1 MKRLTVLAAVLL
13 ASTSFAA
20 HAQDTAT
27 LKAELAGIVDGKA
40 KLTQEIVDTVFS
52 FAEVGFHETE
62 TMRYLTEMLRAEGFT
77 IETGVGGMPT
87 AWVATWSN
95 GDGPAISF
103 NSDVDGL
110 PGQSQTP
117 GVLERMPM
125 VEGGSGHGEGHNTGI
140 AVSVVAALSVKAM
153 MESGNIGGTLQV
165 WPGIAEEA
173 LAAKQW
179 FVAAGILDDIDV
191 VLSNHVGNGLSTSWG
206 QSNSMSMVSAEYSFT
221 GVSSHAAVSPW
232 VGRSALDAVELM
244 NAGWNFRREHM
255 HPNQRSHYVITN
267 GGLQPNI
274 VPDNASVWYY
284 FRNTS
289 PGAALEMLE
298 IADDIAEG
306 ATMMTGT
313 SWARR
318 ILGSAWPSH
327 GNEALARAM
336 YANIEAVGMPQWSED
351 DQGYAKAVQDAVGSP
366 PIGLRTEIGELS
378 GPVETVGSGP
388 SDDIGAVMW
397 TVPTVR
403 LSYPANIA
411 GTTIHNWQA
420 ALAEATPIAHKGAL
434 TGAKVTALTAL
445 DLLLEPKLVEAAK
458 TYFTDVQTK
467 DVQYFPFEGDGD
479 VPSIHLNAETD
490 ARYRSLQEAFYY
502 DASKHETYLDQLGI
516 AYPQLGTPAAN

>member
-1 MKRLTVLAAVLL
+1 MTRLIGISALL
-13 ASTSFAA
+13 LLSTSISTF
-20 HAQDTAT
+20 AQDTTA
-27 LKAELAGIVDGKA
+27 LKSELEGMVEERA
-40 KLTQEIVDTVFS
+40 KLTQEIVDSIFS
-52 FAEVGFHETE
+52 FAEVGFHEYKTLE
-62 TMRYLTEMLRAEGFT
+62 YLTGILESAGFE
-77 IETGVGGMPT
+77 IETGIGGMPT

-95 GDGPAISF
+95 GEGPAISF

-110 PGQSQTP
+110 PGLSQVP
-117 GVLERMPM
+117 GLLERRPM
-125 VEGGSGHGEGHNTGI
+125 VEGGDGHGEGHNTGI
-140 AVSVVAALSVKAM
+140 AVSVVAALAVQEM
-153 MESGNIGGTLQV
+153 MERENLGGTLQV

-179 FVAAGILDDIDV
+179 FVAAGVLDDIDV

-206 QSNSMSMVSAEYSFT
+206 QSNSMSLISAEYTFS
-221 GVSSHAAVSPW
+221 GVSAHGAVSPW

-244 NAGWNFRREHM
+244 NSGWNFRREHM

-267 GGLQPNI
+267 GGQQPNI
-274 VPDNASVWYY
+274 VPDKAAVWYY

-289 PGAALEMLE
+289 PQAVLEMFE
-298 IADDIAEG
+298 IADGIAEG
-306 ATMMTGT
+306 ASLMTGT
-313 SWARR
+313 TWERR

-327 GNEALARAM
+327 GNEVLAKTM
-336 YANIEAVGMPQWSED
+336 YSNIEAVGMPDWSED
-351 DQGYAKAVQDAVGSP
+351 DQAYARAVQDAVGSAT
-366 PIGLRTEIGELS
+366 IGLRTEIGNLA
-378 GPVETVGSGP
+378 GPVEQVGSGA

-420 ALAEATPIAHKGAL
+420 ALAVATPIAHKGAV

-445 DLLLEPKLVEAAK
+445 DLLLDPSLVDAAK

-467 DVQYFPFEGDGD
+467 DMQYFPFEGETD

-490 ARYRSLQEAFYY
+490 ARNRPLQEPFYY
-502 DASKHETYLDQLGI
+502 DASQHETYLEQLGI
-516 AYPQLGTPAAN
+516 EYPQLTR